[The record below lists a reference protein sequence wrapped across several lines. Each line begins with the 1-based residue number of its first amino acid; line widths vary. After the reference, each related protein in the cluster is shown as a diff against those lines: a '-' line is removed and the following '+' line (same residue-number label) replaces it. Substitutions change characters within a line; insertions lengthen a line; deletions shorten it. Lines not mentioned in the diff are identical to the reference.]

1 LTARYWRGDGES
13 ASVARESRLVGRSEW
28 DLMANRLNRLS
39 SAAFASV
46 VVLCLAA
53 AGCSTIPG
61 EGPSGQEIID
71 AGTQVNPQFALI
83 EITDPV
89 LAEIARWPGPSFY
102 GRFGD
107 YRGPNLQRIGIGD
120 AVQITIWEA
129 AAGGLFSSPTISPN
143 SPGSRTAVI
152 PSQVVAQDGA
162 ITVPYAGRI
171 NVVNRTP
178 PQVEAQIVRRLAGK
192 AIEPQ
197 ALVTVTHNAA
207 NTATVTGEVVNG
219 AMVPLSPRGDRI
231 MDVIAEAGG
240 LHTPVRDAFINL
252 MRNGRSAR
260 VAMQL
265 LLTDPKENIYVRPG
279 DVITVVND
287 PQSFTVV
294 GATGRNAVVP
304 FDAVGIT
311 LDQAV
316 AKAGG
321 LLDQQADP
329 AGVFVLRYEPSALMR
344 DIPGVPPALLKAD
357 LVPVAYHLDL
367 RQPTALFAARL
378 FPIRNKDIL
387 YVSDSPV
394 TDLQKLL
401 GVFGA
406 VTGPALSVATIKSY
420 VH

>member
-1 LTARYWRGDGES
+1 
-13 ASVARESRLVGRSEW
+13 
-28 DLMANRLNRLS
+28 M
-39 SAAFASV
+39 
-46 VVLCLAA
+46 
-53 AGCSTIPG
+53 PG
-61 EGPSGQEIID
+61 AGPSGQELID
-71 AGTQVNPQFALI
+71 AGTQANPQFALI

-107 YRGPNLQRIGIGD
+107 YRGPTQQRIGVGD
-120 AVQITIWEA
+120 SVQITIWEA
-129 AAGGLFSSPTISPN
+129 AAGGLFSSPTITPN

-171 NVVNRTP
+171 RVAGRTP
-178 PQVEAQIVRRLAGK
+178 PEVEAIIVKRLQGK

-197 ALVTVTHNAA
+197 ALVTVTKQIADSA
-207 NTATVTGEVVNG
+207 VVTGEVVAG
-219 AMVPLSPRGDRI
+219 ARVPLSARGDRI

-240 LHTPVRDAFINL
+240 VRAPVRDAFINL
-252 MRNGRSAR
+252 MRNGRAER

-287 PQSFTVV
+287 PQTFTVV
-294 GATGRNAVVP
+294 GATPRNAVVP

-311 LDQAV
+311 LDQAL

-321 LLDQQADP
+321 LLDQTADP

-344 DIPGVPPALLKAD
+344 DVPGVPPALLKAD

-367 RQPTALFAARL
+367 RQPSALFAAHL
-378 FPIRNKDIL
+378 FPIHNKDII

-394 TDLQKLL
+394 TDLQK
-401 GVFGA
+401 VFGLFQA
-406 VTGPALSVATIKSY
+406 VTAPTLNAATVKYY
-420 VH
+420 VN